1 MPKTSRAR
9 KLHLKVA
16 KPTKSKFKPSK
27 KGAKRAKAKS
37 KR

>member
-9 KLHLKVA
+9 KLKIA
-16 KPTKSKFKPSK
+16 RKPTKAKFKPSK